1 MCILGKSRR
10 SRRRAGSSFSDV
22 YLKTVKKNKSKPSRS
37 FLFNRANLLSGNKN
51 GTRKGGGGG
60 KEKINK
66 KKMRCICPRRYPYGN
81 QIEILTC
88 LCTHITAVVY
98 TRGRGTRWTEGRA
111 DGHLIITHTQKVWV
125 TLDAGCAAT
134 NEGRYVDT
142 KFRRVA
148 FTFLPAYVEA
158 DFFVFS
164 VVKERKEK
172 K

>member
-1 MCILGKSRR
+1 
-10 SRRRAGSSFSDV
+10 
-22 YLKTVKKNKSKPSRS
+22 
-37 FLFNRANLLSGNKN
+37 
-51 GTRKGGGGG
+51 
-60 KEKINK
+60 
-66 KKMRCICPRRYPYGN
+66 MRCICPRRYPYGN

-98 TRGRGTRWTEGRA
+98 TRGRGRRWTEGKA